1 MINREKRDK
10 EAFLRERT
18 LDSIKENPHLE
29 LGDIVYVA
37 EEQSFY
43 SIVDSSSSADNKT
56 ILLNDLFAVLQED
69 PKRYTKTETD
79 SKFTA
84 LDNKLVDGLDKKSD
98 KGHKH
103 GNAEITD
110 IDASKIVSGI
120 IDIERLPT
128 GALERCVIVAN
139 DVARFALTK
148 SQVQTGDTV
157 KVTATNK
164 MYFVIDDTK
173 LNVEA
178 GYTVYTAVSDW
189 SSIINKPTSLKNP
202 NALTIKVNGTNNV
215 VYDGSSVKEINLTPE
230 LINAYSK
237 NIKGTITNLE
247 QLDAATETGV
257 YLVANYAINAMYGY
271 GLLYVNNCS
280 GKINQLYVSHRS
292 GICYRQVWDTNIS
305 SGTWI
310 TTLNNSN
317 LSSEIPKVA
326 GTAVIGNSTKLARE
340 DHVHPVQTTVS
351 GNAGTATTLQNA
363 RTIGISGGA
372 TGTATSFNGSTNITI
387 PVTALDVSKATAGIL
402 TVARGG
408 TGNTTNTSASC
419 TGNSATATKLQTSR
433 NIGNAPFDGTAN
445 LTLAQIG
452 AAEAGHTHG
461 YMPISGGTF
470 SGNVVGQAAYSIS
483 GFGKVY
489 NAVWNDYAEFFER
502 GEETEPGDIIALDVS
517 SDEERYIK
525 ADCKHY
531 DIVGVHSNSFA
542 HLIGGEEPPEGEDY
556 FEHNIKK
563 FIPIGLA
570 GRVMCKVIGP
580 VKKGDYIGVSK
591 IPGVGIANESMTINR
606 IGIIEASVVGM
617 ALENKETDEI
627 GLVKILID

>member
-237 NIKGTITNLE
+237 NIKGTIANLE

-257 YLVANYAINAMYGY
+257 YLVTKYEINAMYGY

-310 TTLNNSN
+310 TSLNNSN

-351 GNAGTATTLQNA
+351 GNAG
-363 RTIGISGGA
+363 
-372 TGTATSFNGSTNITI
+372 
-387 PVTALDVSKATAGIL
+387 
-402 TVARGG
+402 
-408 TGNTTNTSASC
+408 
-419 TGNSATATKLQTSR
+419 TATKLQTSR

>member
-18 LDSIKENPHLE
+18 LDSLKENPHLE

-43 SIVDSSSSADNKT
+43 SIVDSSSSADNKI

-110 IDASKIVSGI
+110 IDASKITTGI
-120 IDIERLPT
+120 IDIERLPA
-128 GALERCVIVAN
+128 GALERCIVVDN
-139 DVARFALTK
+139 DTVRLSLTTY
-148 SQVQTGDTV
+148 QVQLGDTV
-157 KVTATNK
+157 KVVETNM
-164 MYFVIDDTK
+164 MYRVIDESKLTSEEGYVIYSAGYAAEVPWAGVTGKPATFIPSNHTQPATTIIEDETHRFVTDADKENWNDKLQSDANAVSATK
-173 LNVEA
+173 LE
-178 GYTVYTAVSDW
+178 TAR
-189 SSIINKPTSLKNP
+189 SI
-202 NALTIKVNGTNNV
+202 
-215 VYDGSSVKEINLTPE
+215 E
-230 LINAYSK
+230 
-237 NIKGTITNLE
+237 
-247 QLDAATETGV
+247 
-257 YLVANYAINAMYGY
+257 
-271 GLLYVNNCS
+271 
-280 GKINQLYVSHRS
+280 
-292 GICYRQVWDTNIS
+292 
-305 SGTWI
+305 
-310 TTLNNSN
+310 
-317 LSSEIPKVA
+317 
-326 GTAVIGNSTKLARE
+326 
-340 DHVHPVQTTVS
+340 
-351 GNAGTATTLQNA
+351 
-363 RTIGISGGA
+363 ISGGA
-372 TGTATSFNGSTNITI
+372 TGTATDFDGTINVNIPI
-387 PVTALDVSKATAGIL
+387 TALDMSAASAGIL
-402 TVARGG
+402 SVERGG
-408 TGNTTNTSASC
+408 TGNDTNTSATC
-419 TGNSATATKLQTSR
+419 TGNSATATKLQTAI
-433 NIGNAPFDGTAN
+433 NIGGASFDGSVS
-445 LTLAQIG
+445 LTLEQIG
-452 AAEAGHTHG
+452 AAASNHTHP
-461 YMPISGGTF
+461 YVPLSGGTMT
-470 SGNVVGQAAYSIS
+470 GNLVGEASCNIS

-606 IGIIEASVVGM
+606 IGVIETSVVGM
-617 ALENKETDEI
+617 ALENKETDGI

>member
-110 IDASKIVSGI
+110 VDASKITTGTIS
-120 IDIERLPT
+120 IERLPA

-139 DVARFALTK
+139 DTARFALTK

-178 GYTVYTAVSDW
+178 GYTVYTA
-189 SSIINKPTSLKNP
+189 
-202 NALTIKVNGTNNV
+202 
-215 VYDGSSVKEINLTPE
+215 GS
-230 LINAYSK
+230 
-237 NIKGTITNLE
+237 
-247 QLDAATETGV
+247 ATEVPWAGVTGKPPTYMPSTHNQFATTIIEDAKRRFV
-257 YLVANYAINAMYGY
+257 TDAEKANWNQKLNA
-271 GLLYVNNCS
+271 NANA
-280 GKINQLYVSHRS
+280 VS
-292 GICYRQVWDTNIS
+292 
-305 SGTWI
+305 
-310 TTLNNSN
+310 
-317 LSSEIPKVA
+317 A
-326 GTAVIGNSTKLARE
+326 TKLA
-340 DHVHPVQTTVS
+340 
-351 GNAGTATTLQNA
+351 TA
-363 RTIGISGGA
+363 RSISISGGA
-372 TGTATSFNGSTNITI
+372 TGTATNFDGTVPITI
-387 PVTALDVSKATAGIL
+387 PITALDVSKSNAGIL
-402 TVARGG
+402 AVARGG
-408 TGNTTNTSASC
+408 TGNANNASASC
-419 TGNSATATKLQTSR
+419 TGNSATATKLQTAI
-433 NIGNAPFDGTAN
+433 NIGGASFDGSVS
-445 LTLAQIG
+445 LTLEQIG
-452 AAEAGHTHG
+452 AAASNHTHP
-461 YMPISGGTF
+461 YVPLSGGTMT
-470 SGNVVGQAAYSIS
+470 GNLVGEASCNIS

-606 IGIIEASVVGM
+606 IGIIKASVVGM